1 MLKWIK
7 FDVAIKKLKDLN
19 AKRIGI
25 QLPNGLKHLSN
36 DISTYF
42 EEKGYEVII
51 SGSGC
56 YGACDIDLD
65 LLKEVDALL
74 HFVHTPI
81 FEFKNVIYVPYVVDY
96 DVNDIRKIINIKG
109 RSIAL
114 IASTQYA
121 WKLNEVKKVLEEM
134 GYKVELKKGSKRIK
148 LPGQVLGCD
157 YSVLKDS
164 KAEAILFIGD
174 GMFHPIGAALY
185 SRKKVYMYSP
195 LEKKFE
201 EVKVDNFL
209 KKRMIIVSKAM
220 NGEKGAILVS
230 KKVGQKRLKLALK
243 LKKKAKEMG
252 KHVDIL
258 YLDDITPEKLSNFL
272 YDYYVNTA
280 CPRISYDD
288 VDIFDTP
295 ILTPQEFEIL
305 IGSRNWDEYEI
316 DLFFD

>member
-19 AKRIGI
+19 ARRIGI
-25 QLPNGLKHLSN
+25 QLPNGLKHLSSE
-36 DISTYF
+36 ISSYL

-51 SGSGC
+51 SGSSC

-96 DVNDIRKIINIKG
+96 NVNDLKKINIKE
-109 RSIAL
+109 RNIAL

-121 WKLNEVKKVLEEM
+121 WKLNEVKKVLEER
-134 GYKVELKKGSKRIK
+134 GYRVELKYGSKRIK

-157 YSVLKDS
+157 YSVLKGS
-164 KAEAILFIGD
+164 KADVILFIGD

-185 SRKKVYMYSP
+185 TRKKVYMYSP

-220 NGEKGAILVS
+220 DGKKGAILVS
-230 KKVGQKRLKLALK
+230 KKIGQKRLKLALE
-243 LKKKAKEMG
+243 LKKKAKERG

-288 VDIFDTP
+288 IKLFNVP
-295 ILTPQEFEIL
+295 VLTPQEFEIL
-305 IGSRNWDEYEI
+305 IGTRSWEEYEM
-316 DLFFD
+316 DLFF

>member
-96 DVNDIRKIINIKG
+96 DVNDIRKINIKEQ
-109 RSIAL
+109 SIAL

-121 WKLNEVKKVLEEM
+121 WKLNEVKKVLEER
-134 GYKVELKKGSKRIK
+134 GYEVELKSGSKRIK

-157 YSVLKDS
+157 YSVLKGS
-164 KAEAILFIGD
+164 KADAILFIGD
-174 GMFHPIGAALY
+174 GTFHPIGAALY
-185 SRKKVYMYSP
+185 SKKKVYMYSP

-201 EVKVDNFL
+201 EVKINNFL
-209 KKRMIIVSKAM
+209 KKRMILVSKAM
-220 NGEKGAILVS
+220 YGERGAILVS
-230 KKVGQKRLKLALK
+230 KKVGQKRIKLALE
-243 LKKKAKEMG
+243 LKKKAKERG
-252 KHVDIL
+252 KSVDIL

-288 VDIFDTP
+288 AELFNVP

-305 IGSRNWDEYEI
+305 IGTRDWDEYEF

>member
-19 AKRIGI
+19 ARRIGI
-25 QLPNGLKHLSN
+25 QLPNGLKHLSSE
-36 DISTYF
+36 ISSYL

-51 SGSGC
+51 SGSSC

-96 DVNDIRKIINIKG
+96 NVNDLKKINIKE
-109 RSIAL
+109 RNIAL

-121 WKLNEVKKVLEEM
+121 WKLNEVKKVLEER
-134 GYKVELKKGSKRIK
+134 GYRVELKYGSKRIK

-157 YSVLKDS
+157 YSVLKGS
-164 KAEAILFIGD
+164 KADVILFIGD

-185 SRKKVYMYSP
+185 TRKKVYMYSP

-220 NGEKGAILVS
+220 DGKKGAILVS
-230 KKVGQKRLKLALK
+230 KKIGQKRLKLALE
-243 LKKKAKEMG
+243 LKKKAKERG

-288 VDIFDTP
+288 IELFNVP
-295 ILTPQEFEIL
+295 VLTPQEFEIL
-305 IGSRNWDEYEI
+305 IGTRSWEEYEM

>member
-19 AKRIGI
+19 ARRIGI
-25 QLPNGLKHLSN
+25 QLPNGLKHLSSE
-36 DISTYF
+36 ISSYL

-51 SGSGC
+51 SGSSC

-96 DVNDIRKIINIKG
+96 NVNDLKKINIKE
-109 RSIAL
+109 RNIAL

-121 WKLNEVKKVLEEM
+121 WKLNEVKKVLEER
-134 GYKVELKKGSKRIK
+134 GYRVELKYGSKRIK

-157 YSVLKDS
+157 YSVLKGS
-164 KAEAILFIGD
+164 KADVILFIGD

-185 SRKKVYMYSP
+185 TRKKVYMYSP

-220 NGEKGAILVS
+220 DGKKGAILVS
-230 KKVGQKRLKLALK
+230 KKIGQKRLKLALE
-243 LKKKAKEMG
+243 LKKKAKERG

-288 VDIFDTP
+288 IELFNVP
-295 ILTPQEFEIL
+295 VLTPQEFEIL
-305 IGSRNWDEYEI
+305 IGTRSWEKYEM